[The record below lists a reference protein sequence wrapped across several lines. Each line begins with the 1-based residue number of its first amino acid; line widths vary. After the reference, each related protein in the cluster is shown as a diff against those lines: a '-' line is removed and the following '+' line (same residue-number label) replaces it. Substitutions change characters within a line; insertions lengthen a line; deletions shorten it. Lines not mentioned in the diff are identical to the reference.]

1 MKTLQ
6 SSTLLILAAL
16 LLSACGGSRENRIT
30 EGSEQIGA
38 SPVGTRFVASSA
50 SIVHVDKSE
59 RIATIRR
66 GLTITD
72 GTFLQ
77 ALDRSGEQTG
87 LLKVRPIKP
96 SGLRTAYIL
105 EGDPAVGD
113 SVSKVDAE
121 ESSRLKQAY
130 PEADSE

>member
-6 SSTLLILAAL
+6 ASTLLILAAI

-59 RIATIRR
+59 RIVTLRR
-66 GLTITD
+66 GRTIAD
-72 GTFLQ
+72 GSFLQ

-87 LLKVRPIKP
+87 LLKAQPLQP
-96 SGLRTAYIL
+96 TGLRTAYIL
-105 EGDPAVGD
+105 DGKPAVGH
-113 SVSKVDAE
+113 SVSEVSAAE
-121 ESSRLKQAY
+121 SRRLKQAY
-130 PEADSE
+130 PEAEAE